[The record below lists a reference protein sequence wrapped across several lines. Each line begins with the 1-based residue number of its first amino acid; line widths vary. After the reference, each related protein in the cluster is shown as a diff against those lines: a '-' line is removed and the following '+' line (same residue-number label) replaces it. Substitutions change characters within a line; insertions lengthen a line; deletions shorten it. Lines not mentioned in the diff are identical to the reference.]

1 MMLISSESS
10 GSLGSNSRTVS
21 VRTSITVLLRVF
33 LVDRVICHQATGL
46 ATVVLDLTALPYWFS
61 STSKLDAT
69 GAFISASLPP
79 EEQVL
84 FKVYLN
90 GIQYFTAEWE
100 PG

>member
-1 MMLISSESS
+1 MPARAMRAMRACDGDVCKGKS
-10 GSLGSNSRTVS
+10 
-21 VRTSITVLLRVF
+21 F
-33 LVDRVICHQATGL
+33 ATRL
-46 ATVVLDLTALPYWFS
+46 VLDLTVLPYWFS